1 MSETA
6 SRGISGQF
14 EETRM
19 SESRANLPVADGKG
33 REVKPAVETSPALAA
48 SVGTNYRDWYE
59 KVLPSP
65 RKTYRNLLLFTI
77 FFLGSFSAWAIVAPI
92 GGATVVPG
100 RLIADGYN
108 QIINHREGG
117 VISKISIREGDFVK
131 AGDVLALIDPA
142 ETIANIDIQT
152 VRLNTAEI
160 RMARYRAEQ
169 AGEGSFKLPADVQ
182 RQVEATPALSSTMES
197 QKTELEARHAEA
209 LGTEEIYSQKISS
222 EQQSLS
228 DLEGVLAER
237 EKRME
242 GVKQEITVS
251 DDLLKQGLTTRD
263 RNFSLKRQ
271 LSVDQEQLETLLTQ
285 TAERRSRL
293 AQLREDLLRW
303 RAQRKSEISGQI
315 VALSTERAEAL
326 ERLKYLKGVLERT
339 TIRAPETGHIVRS
352 HVNTVGS
359 SIGAG
364 VPIFELLPEEAATV
378 VEARLTSRDIDVI
391 KVGQEMEVRI
401 ASQDR
406 NRSLMFLKGKVTY
419 ISYDAIPTGEPP
431 RNLYVIR
438 GTLDS
443 ESVEKYGGIRPGTNI
458 DVYLVTEPKN
468 FVHYLLDPFLGI
480 RDKAF
485 TH

>member
-1 MSETA
+1 MSEPR
-6 SRGISGQF
+6 S
-14 EETRM
+14 
-19 SESRANLPVADGKG
+19 NLPAQGANG
-33 REVKPAVETSPALAA
+33 REIQAQAIETSPTLAA
-48 SVGTNYRDWYE
+48 SIGVTYHGWYDN
-59 KVLPSP
+59 VLPSP
-65 RKTYRNLLLFTI
+65 RKTYRNLALFTF

-100 RLIADGYN
+100 RLVADGYN
-108 QIINHREGG
+108 QIVNHREGG
-117 VISKISIREGDFVK
+117 VVSKITVHEGDFVK
-131 AGDVLALIDPA
+131 AGDVLALIDPSEA
-142 ETIANIDIQT
+142 NANIDIQT

-169 AGEGSFKLPADVQ
+169 AGKANFTLPAEVQ
-182 RQVEATPALSSTMES
+182 EKIEENPALSSTLES
-197 QKTELEARHAEA
+197 QKTELEARQAEVQ
-209 LGTEEIYSQKISS
+209 GTEEIYSQRIAS

-228 DLEGVLAER
+228 DLESVLSER
-237 EKRME
+237 KKRMD
-242 GVKQEITVS
+242 GVKQEIEVS

-263 RNFSLKRQ
+263 RNFTLKRQ

-293 AQLREDLLRW
+293 AQLQEDLLRW

-315 VALSTERAEAL
+315 VALSSERAEAL
-326 ERLKYLKGVLERT
+326 ERLKYLRGVLERT
-339 TIRAPETGHIVRS
+339 TIRAPEAGHIIRS
-352 HVNTVGS
+352 HVNTIGS
-359 SIGAG
+359 SIGSG
-364 VPIFELLPEEAATV
+364 VPLFELLPEKATTI

-419 ISYDAIPTGEPP
+419 VSYDAVPTGDPP
-431 RNLYVIR
+431 RDLYVIR
-438 GTLDS
+438 GTIDA
-443 ESVEKYGGIRPGTNI
+443 ESITNYGGIRPGTNV

-468 FVHYLLDPFLGI
+468 FVHYLIDPFLGI

>member
-1 MSETA
+1 
-6 SRGISGQF
+6 
-14 EETRM
+14 M

-33 REVKPAVETSPALAA
+33 REIKADTVETSPALAA

-59 KVLPSP
+59 RVLPSS

-117 VISKISIREGDFVK
+117 VISKITIHEGDFVK
-131 AGDVLALIDPA
+131 AGDVLALIDPS
-142 ETIANIDIQT
+142 ETIANIDIQN

-169 AGEGSFKLPADVQ
+169 AGKAGFELPADVQ
-182 RQVEATPALSSTMES
+182 QQVAANPALSSTMES
-197 QKTELEARHAEA
+197 QKTELEARQAEA
-209 LGTEEIYSQKISS
+209 VGTEEIYSQRISS
-222 EQQSLS
+222 EQQSLT
-228 DLEGVLAER
+228 DLENVLTER
-237 EKRME
+237 RKRME
-242 GVKQEITVS
+242 GVKQEITIS

-263 RNFSLKRQ
+263 RNFTLKRQ

-293 AQLREDLLRW
+293 AQLQEDLLRW

-315 VALSTERAEAL
+315 VSLSSERAEAL
-326 ERLKYLKGVLERT
+326 ERIKYLKGVLERT
-339 TIRAPETGHIVRS
+339 TIRAPESGHIVRS
-352 HVNTVGS
+352 HVNTLGS
-359 SIGAG
+359 SIGSG
-364 VPIFELLPEEAATV
+364 TPIFELLPEKAATV

-406 NRSLMFLKGKVTY
+406 NRSLMFLKGQVTY
-419 ISYDAIPTGEPP
+419 VSYDAIPVGEPP
-431 RNLYVIR
+431 RELYVIR
-438 GTLDS
+438 GTIDA
-443 ESVEKYGGIRPGTNI
+443 ESVKKYGGIRPGTNV

-468 FVHYLLDPFLGI
+468 FVHYLIDPFLGI
-480 RDKAF
+480 RDRAF